1 MTLFDAMIY
10 SADFPEG
17 FRAAL
22 ELRGIDTGESRQP
35 YSADQQLKMETIS
48 RTLACLLAEEG
59 FADEPVGGCP
69 VGASAIDPDQVG
81 RIVQGVLAELKQRG
95 LA

>member
-1 MTLFDAMIY
+1 LQMD
-10 SADFPEG
+10 S
-17 FRAAL
+17 
-22 ELRGIDTGESRQP
+22 
-35 YSADQQLKMETIS
+35 IS

-59 FADEPVGGCP
+59 FVDEPVGGCP
-69 VGASAIDPDQVG
+69 AGGAAVDPEQVG